1 MDPVGPSDPSSGGT
15 ADRSGADVE
24 AARRAAEILVE
35 LPHIDLNVLVLPKP
49 DALLVD
55 AMDRARRAAIGA
67 GRGTMLESATRAARG
82 VAMRAFSRS
91 GFSGTWAVT
100 DWAVSVVR
108 PGDRVAA
115 VNAFEAA
122 VIAAVAEDL
131 VDDDTVALLREPTD
145 LLRRATGLSQPGELS
160 NFSTPRAAPTG
171 AVQVGLSVAVV
182 IAGIVATFASGGIA
196 AGLVVIAIG
205 FAAVGAVGR
214 RRSAP

>member
-1 MDPVGPSDPSSGGT
+1 MDHVGPTELSSGGT
-15 ADRSGADVE
+15 ADRSDANVE

-49 DALLVD
+49 DAVLVG
-55 AMDRARRAAIGA
+55 AMDRARRAAVSA

-122 VIAAVAEDL
+122 VVAAVAEDL
-131 VDDDTVALLREPTD
+131 VDDETIAVLREPTD
-145 LLRRATGLSQPGELS
+145 LLRRATGLSQPGALS

-171 AVQVGLSVAVV
+171 ALQVGLSIAVV
-182 IAGIVATFASGGIA
+182 IAGIVATFASGGIT
-196 AGLVVIAIG
+196 AGLIVIAIG
-205 FAAVGAVGR
+205 FAAVGAIGR